1 MDSNQINLIF
11 FANSVRNLHTIY
23 ILCLIDFISH
33 FLSFGFAIIDN
44 VSAISLNFDL
54 ELLLFAYE

>member
-1 MDSNQINLIF
+1 
-11 FANSVRNLHTIY
+11 VRNLHTIY